1 MTNTQTPPPATTV
14 VIPTG
19 APATNTVANHA
30 ERPEKFNGQ
39 NFKRWQQKMFF
50 YLTTLGLARFLKE
63 TAPQVEPPAE
73 GQSSNAQAVQAV
85 EAWKHSDFLCHNYV
99 LNGLIDPLYNVYC
112 KTTTAKELW
121 ESLERKYKTEDAGT
135 KKFVVARFLDYK
147 MVDSKNV
154 ISQVQD
160 LQVLLHD
167 IHAEGMTLSET
178 FQVAA
183 IIEKLPPSWVEFKNY
198 LKHKRK
204 EMSVEDLVVRLRIEE
219 DNKLA
224 QKDTYTPDSAKAN
237 MVEHA
242 GSSSRFNS
250 KGNKKDKKKNDKKG
264 KGKSEYLAPKAGI
277 VKQKF
282 QGTCY
287 NCDQPGHRAANCKM
301 PKRVNP
307 RQANMVDENVDMI
320 AMVSDVCAMISEV
333 NLVGTNNSGWW
344 IDTGATRH
352 VCADKSMFHSFR
364 AVDNGQK
371 LYMGNSATADIKGE
385 GDVILKMTSE
395 KELKLTNVL
404 YVPEIRKNLVSGWL
418 LNKFGFRLVFE
429 SDKFV
434 LSKNQMYVGKGYAV
448 NAMFKL
454 NVMVVKNDINKM
466 NSSAYLIESSNVWH
480 GRLGHVNFNS
490 MRRLIKFNSIPNFHI
505 DSKYKCETCVEA
517 KLTRTSFKSVKRTTE
532 PLDMIHT
539 DICDLK
545 SLPTKGGNKYFITF
559 IDDCTKYCYVYL
571 LKSKDEAIDKFVLY
585 KTEVENQLGKKI
597 KVVRSD
603 RGGEYVAPFAEL
615 CAKHGI
621 RHEFTA
627 PYSPQQNGI
636 AERKNRTLKEMVT
649 AMLILFA

>member
-1 MTNTQTPPPATTV
+1 MRSFYFARVDWVGFMIDSDGWVKGCEGIINPMVNLDGGSRDMGLGSMFEISGNNFNDWFCQLKMVLRVERKLFVIEQPISLASPTDSEYLCSEMRYMIHNEELKSMFEKQVGVEWFDPIQTFHGFVPVLIRMTNTQTPPNATTV
-14 VIPTG
+14 VNTTG
-19 APATNTVANHA
+19 APVTNAVANHA
-30 ERPEKFNGQ
+30 EKPKKFNGQ
-39 NFKRWQQKMFF
+39 NFKRWHRRFF
-50 YLTTLGLARFLKE
+50 YSPPYALRGSLKDTCTSGLK
-63 TAPQVEPPAE
+63 PPA
-73 GQSSNAQAVQAV
+73 
-85 EAWKHSDFLCHNYV
+85 
-99 LNGLIDPLYNVYC
+99 

-307 RQANMVDENVDMI
+307 RQANMVDENMDMI

-333 NLVGTNNSGWW
+333 NLVGTNNRSWW

-352 VCADKSMFHSFR
+352 VYADKSMFHSFR
-364 AVDNGQK
+364 AVKNGQK
-371 LYMGNSATADIKGE
+371 LYMGNSATVDIKGE
-385 GDVILKMTSE
+385 GYVILKMTSE

-404 YVPEIRKNLVSGWL
+404 YVL
-418 LNKFGFRLVFE
+418 
-429 SDKFV
+429 
-434 LSKNQMYVGKGYAV
+434 
-448 NAMFKL
+448 
-454 NVMVVKNDINKM
+454 
-466 NSSAYLIESSNVWH
+466 
-480 GRLGHVNFNS
+480 
-490 MRRLIKFNSIPNFHI
+490 
-505 DSKYKCETCVEA
+505 
-517 KLTRTSFKSVKRTTE
+517 
-532 PLDMIHT
+532 
-539 DICDLK
+539 
-545 SLPTKGGNKYFITF
+545 
-559 IDDCTKYCYVYL
+559 
-571 LKSKDEAIDKFVLY
+571 
-585 KTEVENQLGKKI
+585 
-597 KVVRSD
+597 
-603 RGGEYVAPFAEL
+603 
-615 CAKHGI
+615 
-621 RHEFTA
+621 
-627 PYSPQQNGI
+627 
-636 AERKNRTLKEMVT
+636 
-649 AMLILFA
+649 